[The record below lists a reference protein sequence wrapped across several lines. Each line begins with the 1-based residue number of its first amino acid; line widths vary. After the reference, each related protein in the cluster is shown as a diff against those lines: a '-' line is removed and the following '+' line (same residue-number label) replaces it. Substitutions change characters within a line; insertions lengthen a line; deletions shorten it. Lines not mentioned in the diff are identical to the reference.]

1 MPEPEERGGDAIRS
15 RHAILW
21 ITLGVL
27 YACFLGWYDW
37 SGGPLTAKEIDG
49 YVAKLETQ
57 GLAGTRVVE
66 EARAFAEHDDGDE
79 FFMVNLENERDE
91 PLIPADLDPDTDPR
105 EVEQLYQ
112 ASTGLKMIARAG
124 HPIMAIRG
132 SRTSSSTRALLSGRI
147 YCSSGTGAAAT
158 SSKYSRILQ
167 RPRRSGTSSSSSAST
182 MRGRRRR
189 VSISLACAPRF

>member
-27 YACFLGWYDW
+27 YACFLGWYW

-79 FFMVNLENERDE
+79 FFTVNLENVRDE
-91 PLIPADLDPDTDPR
+91 P
-105 EVEQLYQ
+105 
-112 ASTGLKMIARAG
+112 
-124 HPIMAIRG
+124 
-132 SRTSSSTRALLSGRI
+132 
-147 YCSSGTGAAAT
+147 
-158 SSKYSRILQ
+158 
-167 RPRRSGTSSSSSAST
+167 
-182 MRGRRRR
+182 
-189 VSISLACAPRF
+189 